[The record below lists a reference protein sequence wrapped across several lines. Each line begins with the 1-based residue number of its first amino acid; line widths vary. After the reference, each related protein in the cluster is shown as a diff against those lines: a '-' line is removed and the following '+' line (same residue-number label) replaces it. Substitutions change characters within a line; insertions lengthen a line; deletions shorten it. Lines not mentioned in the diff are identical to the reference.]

1 MYYILW
7 VLLAYIILY
16 MIHVIRGPSVWDK
29 LLALSLI
36 STKTVLIIAAF
47 AAIQDNSLLL
57 DFALIYALFGFVG
70 TVFTALFLSDF
81 KRKH

>member
-1 MYYILW
+1 MDYILW
-7 VLLAYIILY
+7 VLLAYIVLY
-16 MIHVIRGPSVWDK
+16 MIRVIRGPSVWDK

-36 STKTVLIIAAF
+36 STKTILIIAVF

-81 KRKH
+81 MRKQ